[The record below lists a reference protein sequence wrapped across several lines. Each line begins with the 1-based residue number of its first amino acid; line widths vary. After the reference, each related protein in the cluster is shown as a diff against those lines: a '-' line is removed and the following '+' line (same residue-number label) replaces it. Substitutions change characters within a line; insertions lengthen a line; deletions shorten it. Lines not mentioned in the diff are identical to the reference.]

1 MSSRSVAESLQV
13 SEVEAESGDAL
24 SKLDYSSD
32 SPSRPN
38 SDIADVSIVQL
49 HGWDSV
55 PLGFAFLVQIFKA
68 CDVLSITDRCCVSI
82 RLCVTRTGF

>member
-1 MSSRSVAESLQV
+1 LSSRSVAESLQV

-49 HGWDSV
+49 HDFGSV
-55 PLGFAFLVQIFKA
+55 PLGFAFLVQIFEV
-68 CDVLSITDRCCVSI
+68 CDVLCVTGMCRVSI
-82 RLCVTRTGF
+82 RLCISRTGF